1 MSLPTYLELVNDVL
15 IRLREPE
22 VSTVQENV
30 LSKLVGKLVNDSK
43 RQVEDAYK
51 WTALITDISL
61 NTVDSTGIY
70 SVVNS
75 GNRYKVSEVHNTT
88 SLMGLS
94 PIPLATY
101 NLWSGATNTPQTGSP
116 TYYCFNGIDTN
127 GDAKILLWPIPNGV
141 YNLNVQLYVPQDP
154 LTSDATTLKV
164 PSEPVILGAFA
175 RALVERGEDGGLNS
189 SEAYN
194 LYRSSLSDHIAIE
207 ASRFAEDDG
216 WEAV

>member
-1 MSLPTYLELVNDVL
+1 MALPTYLELVNNVL
-15 IRLREPE
+15 VRMREPE

-51 WTALITDISL
+51 WNALITTINLS
-61 NTVDSTGIY
+61 TVASTSNYTLTGTGQRFKIVGARNVTQKLELRNIPVGTMDEWLEY
-70 SVVNS
+70 SAQNASPGYYAFNGV
-75 GNRYKVSEVHNTT
+75 NTT
-88 SLMGLS
+88 
-94 PIPLATY
+94 T
-101 NLWSGATNTPQTGSP
+101 
-116 TYYCFNGIDTN
+116 
-127 GDAKILLWPIPNGV
+127 GDAKLDVYPVPDGV
-141 YNLNVQLYVPQDP
+141 YNLKFETYIPQGN
-154 LTSDATTLKV
+154 LTSDGTLLQV

-189 SEAYN
+189 SEAYG
-194 LYRSSLSDHIAIE
+194 LYRSSLADHIAIE